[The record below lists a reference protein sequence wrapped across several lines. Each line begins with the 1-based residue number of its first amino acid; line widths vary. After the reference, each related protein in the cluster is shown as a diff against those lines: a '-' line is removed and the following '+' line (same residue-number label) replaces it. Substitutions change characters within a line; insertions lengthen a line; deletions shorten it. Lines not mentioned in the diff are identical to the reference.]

1 MNLTFLRL
9 SHMAAYINT
18 KHIVEIIHKTEG
30 RGRNYFNIYLSY
42 PNFDGFNTPFF
53 GYISSQ
59 HNLYKVEEI
68 YNPEDYKIVSEFVR
82 KYTLNSE

>member
-1 MNLTFLRL
+1 MQFLRL
-9 SHMAAYINT
+9 LNMSLYINT

-42 PNFDGFNTPFF
+42 PSFDGFNTPFF
-53 GYISSQ
+53 GYVSSQ

-68 YNPEDYKIVSEFVR
+68 YNPEDYKIISEFVR
-82 KYTLNSE
+82 KCTLNSE